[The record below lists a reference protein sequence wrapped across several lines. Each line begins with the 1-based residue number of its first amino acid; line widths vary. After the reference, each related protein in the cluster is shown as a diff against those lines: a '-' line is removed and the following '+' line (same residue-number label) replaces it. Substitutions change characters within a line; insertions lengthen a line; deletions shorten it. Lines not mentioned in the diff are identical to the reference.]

1 MNPGSRLAAVDS
13 APLPFFLQRVSLVLS
28 APADTSPAHFPEVG
42 GACWTPL
49 PLRPLPPPERA
60 DLLGAELRRWGRSFE
75 RRYVSGHAPPLFC
88 ISHAP
93 SISSAILGAGFQ
105 GVRRTSP
112 PTNR

>member
-75 RRYVSGHAPPLFC
+75 RRYVSGHAPPLLHKPRPLDLLRHLGGGV
-88 ISHAP
+88 SGGETDV
-93 SISSAILGAGFQ
+93 SSDQ
-105 GVRRTSP
+105 
-112 PTNR
+112 